1 MRTQNHLTEL
11 LFNILIFVFLLV
23 MAHLGHQL
31 FKAAADA
38 DRVMNKKVST
48 DGDAHGYQKT
58 AVNILHGFGPADSE
72 SLPLEEYKL
81 DLSTPWGLEALKYEK
96 EHGPREVISRFD
108 RPPGFPFMMA
118 VVYAVT
124 GVETIYARYL
134 LAACV
139 FFGSLFLAI
148 GGYFAGNKIG
158 AIAGM
163 ITALFYISTAQPSWF
178 EGILT
183 EIPASFW
190 VACFFMFFACYER
203 LSKYRSVLMLFSA
216 ISLEMFIFTRFNFF
230 TTVPFIFLY
239 LLYRRAPIRHICI
252 FLAVTILPLVI
263 WSAVATKSLGK
274 LTIISTQGS
283 GLFAT
288 SNNSDSLYGVG
299 SDGWN
304 RGGWN
309 PGWVKSETGSL
320 SCDYKHLPSDGSG
333 WSYGLNFWKNNI
345 TKLPLLFYWKMEKGL
360 WFNEGTVSGFLKTEG
375 FLILAVCFLL
385 FAIGH
390 NTKESQSKLDENS
403 NRINLITFT
412 QIVLLTISIASWN
425 QVPFYWIGI
434 IWVGLLLLSIVNNI
448 RKSSC
453 LNFDYPVWVGAFALS
468 HLASTLIFYGSW
480 RFHQPFDLLMLF
492 LAFYGLLKVLQ
503 TIWSNYRVFGVLT
516 GLVWLCLIAS
526 RFDLI

>member
-1 MRTQNHLTEL
+1 
-11 LFNILIFVFLLV
+11 
-23 MAHLGHQL
+23 
-31 FKAAADA
+31 
-38 DRVMNKKVST
+38 
-48 DGDAHGYQKT
+48 
-58 AVNILHGFGPADSE
+58 
-72 SLPLEEYKL
+72 
-81 DLSTPWGLEALKYEK
+81 
-96 EHGPREVISRFD
+96 
-108 RPPGFPFMMA
+108 
-118 VVYAVT
+118 
-124 GVETIYARYL
+124 
-134 LAACV
+134 
-139 FFGSLFLAI
+139 
-148 GGYFAGNKIG
+148 
-158 AIAGM
+158 
-163 ITALFYISTAQPSWF
+163 
-178 EGILT
+178 
-183 EIPASFW
+183 
-190 VACFFMFFACYER
+190 
-203 LSKYRSVLMLFSA
+203 
-216 ISLEMFIFTRFNFF
+216 
-230 TTVPFIFLY
+230 
-239 LLYRRAPIRHICI
+239 
-252 FLAVTILPLVI
+252 
-263 WSAVATKSLGK
+263 
-274 LTIISTQGS
+274 
-283 GLFAT
+283 
-288 SNNSDSLYGVG
+288 
-299 SDGWN
+299 
-304 RGGWN
+304 
-309 PGWVKSETGSL
+309 
-320 SCDYKHLPSDGSG
+320 
-333 WSYGLNFWKNNI
+333 
-345 TKLPLLFYWKMEKGL
+345 MEKGL